1 MRPNTKLDAKLPT
14 VLIVDDHKIIHDCI
28 TMLAERERKFKV
40 VGVASNGEKAIEAVK
55 QLRPDIMLLDI
66 HLPTINGL
74 EVARIVQSM
83 KIATQIIILTMY
95 SDSPR
100 YVQDL
105 FACGVKGYITKTSAL
120 EEVGNAIEQ
129 VMSGY
134 PYISP
139 EASRFLIGV
148 AEPTTTPINND
159 NKIHFTDRE
168 LAILSLLVNG
178 KTSQE
183 IADLLAIS
191 SRTVES
197 HRHRMLIK
205 TGERNMTALIRYA
218 INNGFIPLDNE
229 QEPTQTT
236 TEV

>member
-1 MRPNTKLDAKLPT
+1 MRPNTKIDAKLPT

-28 TMLAERERKFKV
+28 IMLAERERKFRV
-40 VGVASNGEKAIEAVK
+40 VGVASNGDKALEAVK

-74 EVARIVQSM
+74 EVARTVQSM
-83 KIATQIIILTMY
+83 KIATNIIILTMY

-105 FACGVKGYITKTSAL
+105 FACGIKGYVTKTSAL
-120 EEVGNAIEQ
+120 EEVGNAVDQ

-134 PYISP
+134 RYISP
-139 EASRFLIGV
+139 EASRFLTGI
-148 AEPTTTPINND
+148 AEPTATPINNE

-168 LAILSLLVNG
+168 LTILSLLVNG

-191 SRTVES
+191 TRTVET

-205 TGERNMTALIRYA
+205 SGERNMSALIRYA
-218 INNGFIPLDNE
+218 MNNGLLASDHK
-229 QEPTQTT
+229 QELT
-236 TEV
+236 